1 MGHEDQ
7 LSAFLGCCDHS
18 ALERAMWCKD
28 PSLVLLNEF
37 YRHRLRCVRR
47 RAKIAACSAEAPSL
61 QNAWDGVRGHLRRRS
76 DRAWP
81 EIVHL
86 SGAWTSDLKL
96 EGDASTELVS
106 SGLIGDGILFCKM
119 M

>member
-7 LSAFLGCCDHS
+7 LNAVLGGCGHS
-18 ALERAMWCKD
+18 ALQRATWSKV

-37 YRHRLRCVRR
+37 YRHRLRSVRR
-47 RAKIAACSAEAPSL
+47 RAKIAACSAEVPSL
-61 QNAWDGVRGHLRRRS
+61 QSAWDGVTGHLRKCR
-76 DRAWP
+76 DRTWP

-96 EGDASTELVS
+96 QGSTSAKLVAT
-106 SGLIGDGILFCKM
+106 GLID
-119 M
+119 